1 MFAIYFIQAVTS
13 RKKDLID
20 ELDGIM
26 ILKFGEGLTQRSVN
40 ALCSMSEESIED
52 IISQAKRHDVVGLI
66 IEED

>member
-26 ILKFGEGLTQRSVN
+26 ILKFGEGLTQKSVN
-40 ALCSMSEESIED
+40 ALCSMSEESIE
-52 IISQAKRHDVVGLI
+52 
-66 IEED
+66 ED